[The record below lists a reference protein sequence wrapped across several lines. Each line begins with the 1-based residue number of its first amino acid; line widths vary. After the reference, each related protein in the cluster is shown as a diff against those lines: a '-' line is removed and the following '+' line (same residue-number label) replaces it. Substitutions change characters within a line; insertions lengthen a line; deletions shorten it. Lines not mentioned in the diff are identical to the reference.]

1 MRITLEM
8 HDALQRFSPG
18 GQRRV
23 ELDVRDGATVAQLL
37 ASLGMD
43 MDEPW
48 NAALDGAL
56 AAPEDPVHGGSLL
69 IVFPP
74 IAGG

>member
-1 MRITLEM
+1 MRVTLEM
-8 HDALQRFSPG
+8 HGALQRFNKA
-18 GQRRV
+18 GQRRA
-23 ELDVRDGATVAQLL
+23 ELDVKDGVTVRELL
-37 ASLGMD
+37 MGLGMD

-48 NAALDGAL
+48 NAGLDGTL
-56 AAPEDPVHGGSLL
+56 AAPSDKLSEGSLL

>member
-23 ELDVRDGATVAQLL
+23 ELDVQDGLTVAQLL

-48 NAALDGAL
+48 NAALDGTL
-56 AAPEDPVHGGSLL
+56 AAPTDRLRRGSRL